1 MKNKLPAIFLAV
13 GMTAAPVFAKKANR
27 KSDSE
32 HSSKMEQSDS
42 KKDRIANTVKRQ
54 KQLELEKEFIKE
66 TEQEMAEALTVKDAN
81 EKPVETKIY
90 KSFERDK
97 SLRVVMKD
105 SMPAN
110 GIDISDQ
117 FRIIHKPQST

>member
-1 MKNKLPAIFLAV
+1 MKNKLPAILLAV
-13 GMTAAPVFAKKANR
+13 GMTASPVFAKKANR

-32 HSSKMEQSDS
+32 HSAKMEQSDS

-66 TEQEMAEALTVKDAN
+66 TEQEIAEALSSKK
-81 EKPVETKIY
+81 KPVEVKQY
-90 KSFERDK
+90 KSFKRDK
-97 SLRVVMKD
+97 NLRVVMKD
-105 SMPAN
+105 NMPTN

-117 FRIIHKPQST
+117 FRIIHKPKST

>member
-1 MKNKLPAIFLAV
+1 MKNKLPAILLAV
-13 GMTAAPVFAKKANR
+13 GMTASPVFAKKANR
-27 KSDSE
+27 KSDTD

-66 TEQEMAEALTVKDAN
+66 TEQEITNALTIKK
-81 EKPVETKIY
+81 KPVEVKQY
-90 KSFERDK
+90 KSFKRDK
-97 SLRVVMKD
+97 SLKVVMKD
-105 SMPAN
+105 KMPTN

-117 FRIIHKPQST
+117 FRIIHKSKST

>member
-13 GMTAAPVFAKKANR
+13 GMTASPVFAKKANR
-27 KSDSE
+27 KSDSD

-42 KKDRIANTVKRQ
+42 KKDRVANAVKRQ

-66 TEQEMAEALTVKDAN
+66 TEQEIADALTGK
-81 EKPVETKIY
+81 EKSIEIKKY
-90 KSFERDK
+90 KSFKRDK
-97 SLRVVMKD
+97 SLKVVMKD
-105 SMPAN
+105 KMPTN

-117 FRIIHKPQST
+117 FRIIHKSETS